1 MEQEIRISR
10 HFYKKWYREAKEQ
23 NVHYLDAGNF
33 FSMKERRYREFILSR
48 EEEKKAIER
57 EKYRRSLYTDDSM
70 THLSKLGQQVAL
82 AEYLKIPKT
91 KRIINSSRFDFEDLQ
106 KQYAKVSKGKADKE
120 NFIWDLDHW
129 YKKLKSDMKEYRWS
143 KETLSSYGLDFKAA
157 TKFYFA
163 AREIAAGC

>member
-1 MEQEIRISR
+1 MEQSTIIPSELLKSWEEQAIRENIPYTEFAEFIR
-10 HFYKKWYREAKEQ
+10 
-23 NVHYLDAGNF
+23 
-33 FSMKERRYREFILSR
+33 MKQRRY
-48 EEEKKAIER
+48 EESLQPEKESK
-57 EKYRRSLYTDDSM
+57 SLYTDDAKNK
-70 THLSKLGQQVAL
+70 LSEYGNKVAL
-82 AEYLKIPKT
+82 AYLLRIPKT
-91 KRIINSSRFDFEDLQ
+91 KRIIKFARFDFEDLQ

>member
-10 HFYKKWYREAKEQ
+10 HFYKKWYKEAEELNVRDLEIKSFIRAKE
-23 NVHYLDAGNF
+23 
-33 FSMKERRYREFILSR
+33 ERYRSFVYWNEQ
-48 EEEKKAIER
+48 
-57 EKYRRSLYTDDSM
+57 EKYRRSLYTDDSR

-82 AEYLKIPKT
+82 AELLRIPKT
-91 KRIINSSRFDFEDLQ
+91 ERIITFARFHFEDLQ

-120 NFIWDLDHW
+120 NFIWDLDYW

>member
-1 MEQEIRISR
+1 MEQSTIIPSELLKSWEEQAIRENIPYTEFAEFIR
-10 HFYKKWYREAKEQ
+10 
-23 NVHYLDAGNF
+23 
-33 FSMKERRYREFILSR
+33 MKQRRY
-48 EEEKKAIER
+48 EESLQPEKESK
-57 EKYRRSLYTDDSM
+57 SLYTDDSK
-70 THLSKLGQQVAL
+70 SKLSEYGNKVAL
-82 AEYLKIPKT
+82 AYLLKIPKT
-91 KRIINSSRFDFEDLQ
+91 ERIITFARFHFEDLQ

-120 NFIWDLDHW
+120 NFIWDLDYW